1 MTRKHVL
8 HVAICPWAVR
18 KYLRLSLN
26 FTLAQAQ
33 SSNRSK
39 LGLINSTN
47 NFEKKKQKKI
57 LVTVSDLS
65 LVAFDCVAYVV
76 VFVSNK
82 RSLLP
87 RELVK

>member
-18 KYLRLSLN
+18 KYHRLSLN

-47 NFEKKKQKKI
+47 NFEKKTKKN
-57 LVTVSDLS
+57 SSHS
-65 LVAFDCVAYVV
+65 LRFKSCSFRLCRI
-76 VFVSNK
+76 VFVSKK

>member
-47 NFEKKKQKKI
+47 NFEKKKKKI

>member
-47 NFEKKKQKKI
+47 NFEKKKTKKS